1 MYELMAE
8 LNAKLNEDNVPHY
21 TAGATDPNYIYYPHR
36 VGYIYRVRQ
45 YEGDDYASIHS
56 RDGEFVGNAS
66 NAEEIATFLYNKHFA
81 APQVTD
87 IIQEE
92 IGRLRAFDS
101 GVRALSD
108 YARNLNLQALEGKIF
123 RAYGRETE
131 TQEILRVML
140 RKTKSNALL
149 VGGAGCGKTAIVENL
164 AFYINDGRIDYLR
177 SQQEY
182 ERAKRLGEP
191 ADEVMKPLFYDTVIY
206 DLDIASLT
214 AGTKYRGEFE
224 ERLRDII
231 RITEKNPNIIL
242 FIDEVHAIVKA
253 GATEGNEGAGQL
265 LKPAL
270 ARGSIHCIGATTDLE
285 VQAIYNDKAL
295 ARRFN
300 KVSVLPLGGEKA
312 ISACEK
318 ILENYS
324 KAHGIA
330 VADVTATELYKVA
343 SEKLRETSFPDNFI
357 NLVDE
362 TMAGAKFKRQT
373 SVGKDDFM
381 ETVQRLLGANIV
393 SVRIGF

>member
-1 MYELMAE
+1 MFELMAA
-8 LNAKLNEDNVPHY
+8 LHAKLNEDKIPHY
-21 TAGATDPNYIYYPHR
+21 TAEGDPNYIYYPHR
-36 VGYIYRVRQ
+36 IGYIYRVRQ
-45 YEGDDYASIHS
+45 YEGDNYASVHS
-56 RDGEFVGNAS
+56 KGGEFVGDVS
-66 NAEEIATFLYNKHFA
+66 TAEEIAAFLHNKHYA
-81 APQVTD
+81 TPQVAD
-87 IIQEE
+87 ILQEE

-206 DLDIASLT
+206 DLDIAGMVS
-214 AGTKYRGEFE
+214 GTKYRGEFE
-224 ERLRDII
+224 ERLHEMLKVL
-231 RITEKNPNIIL
+231 EKNPNIVL
-242 FIDEVHAIVKA
+242 FIDEVHQLNDIG
-253 GATEGNEGAGQL
+253 GAEGSSNMGQL
-265 LKPAL
+265 IKPAL
-270 ARGSIHCIGATTDLE
+270 ARGTIRCIGATTDDE
-285 VQAIYNDKAL
+285 IKIIYNDKAL

-300 KVSVLPLGGEKA
+300 RVKVLPLGGEKA
-312 ISACEK
+312 LLAAEK
-318 ILENYS
+318 ILQDYS
-324 KAHGIA
+324 ASHG
-330 VADVTATELYKVA
+330 VKVEGVTSAELFDEVQNKVKSTA
-343 SEKLRETSFPDNFI
+343 FPDNYI
-357 NLVDE
+357 NLLDE
-362 TMAGAKFKRQT
+362 TMAGAKLMRK
-373 SVGKDDFM
+373 SVVTKDDFNA
-381 ETVQRLLGANIV
+381 TISRLIGTEVV

>member
-66 NAEEIATFLYNKHFA
+66 TAEEIATFLYNKHFA

-206 DLDIASLT
+206 DLDIAGMVS
-214 AGTKYRGEFE
+214 GTKYRGEFE
-224 ERLRDII
+224 ERLHEMLKVLER
-231 RITEKNPNIIL
+231 NPNIVL
-242 FIDEVHAIVKA
+242 FIDEVHQLNDI
-253 GATEGNEGAGQL
+253 GGSEGSSNMGQL
-265 LKPAL
+265 IKPAL
-270 ARGSIHCIGATTDLE
+270 ARGTIRCIGATTDDE
-285 VQAIYNDKAL
+285 IKIIYNDKAL

-300 KVSVLPLGGEKA
+300 RVKVLPLGGEKA
-312 ISACEK
+312 LLAAEK
-318 ILENYS
+318 ILQDYS
-324 KAHGIA
+324 ASHGIK
-330 VADVTATELYKVA
+330 VEGVTSAELFDEVQNKVKSTA
-343 SEKLRETSFPDNFI
+343 FPDNYI
-357 NLVDE
+357 NLLDE
-362 TMAGAKFKRQT
+362 TMAGAKLMRK
-373 SVGKDDFM
+373 SVVTKDDFNA
-381 ETVQRLLGANIV
+381 TISRLIGTEVV